1 MLQQICKGAK
11 RIELFSAPSSSVQWI
26 SDGGAFYPL
35 YNLPEMR
42 EENVFALFDIPEKK
56 QDKIRFE
63 YKSQLPEAICFGD
76 TAEAENV
83 LELGYISICARGRA
97 LRPLKTSHGMIYIN
111 EKYLKPFADAEN
123 GVQLYERYTPGGEV
137 YIAVKEGFLLT
148 GIILPDDI
156 VTEDFVEA
164 LKVIYEL
171 SALSAENK
179 GLCSVYAMD
188 KTPEVP
194 EMPEADEDP
203 AGAVDETVDDVDPN
217 GCDDE
222 TDELQVD
229 LFEEEGDLY
238 EES

>member
-1 MLQQICKGAK
+1 MKISTIQQICKGAK

-63 YKSQLPEAICFGD
+63 YKSQLPSAICFGD
-76 TAEAENV
+76 AAEAENV

-148 GIILPDDI
+148 GIILPYDI

-179 GLCSVYAMD
+179 RLYSVYAMD

-203 AGAVDETVDDVDPN
+203 AGAVDDVDS
-217 GCDDE
+217 DALRE
-222 TDELQVD
+222 SEEDELQVD
-229 LFEEEGDLY
+229 LFEEGELY
-238 EES
+238 GES

>member
-1 MLQQICKGAK
+1 MKISAIQQICKGAK
-11 RIELFSAPSSSVQWI
+11 RIELCSAPSSSVQWI

-63 YKSQLPEAICFGD
+63 YKNQLPAAICFGD

-123 GVQLYERYTPGGEV
+123 GVQLYERYTPDGEV

-148 GIILPDDI
+148 GIILPYDI

-164 LKVIYEL
+164 LKVIYEF

-179 GLCSVYAMD
+179 RVHRL
-188 KTPEVP
+188 
-194 EMPEADEDP
+194 
-203 AGAVDETVDDVDPN
+203 GAAETEQIDI
-217 GCDDE
+217 GE
-222 TDELQVD
+222 SLR
-229 LFEEEGDLY
+229 EEG
-238 EES
+238 